1 MIGLFKNLIMSLLY
15 FFGIV
20 LISLFIYSVLV
31 YFNIIS
37 GKIST
42 IIMFLIPIISSFVCS
57 FRLGI
62 RSNKKGYIEGIKLGS
77 IIIIIFLVISLIFSS
92 FNYKSLIY
100 YLIIILS
107 NTLGSMFG
115 ISQKKAA
122 G

>member
-1 MIGLFKNLIMSLLY
+1 MSLLY

-20 LISLFIYSVLV
+20 LISLFIYSVLI

-37 GKIST
+37 GKLST
-42 IIMFLIPIISSFVCS
+42 IIMLLIPIISSFVCS

-100 YLIIILS
+100 YLIILLS

-122 G
+122 S